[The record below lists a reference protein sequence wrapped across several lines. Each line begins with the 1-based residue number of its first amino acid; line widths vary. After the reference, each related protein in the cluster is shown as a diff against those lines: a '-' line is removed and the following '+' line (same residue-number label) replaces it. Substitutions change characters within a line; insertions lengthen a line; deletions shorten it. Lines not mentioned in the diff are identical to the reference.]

1 MKRSLLLIAFITFQ
15 VIGFSSNAQNE
26 TESNFRFD
34 NSERTVSWIKV
45 FEIGQNIDIS
55 ELKRYFSESRILNI
69 QTENPNSFS
78 AEFVK
83 RPIDIQKYGYAR
95 GTTPMVLLDVE
106 QIFNA
111 SVEYKEG
118 RYRVI
123 LTNLG
128 YIDDGV
134 LSDIAQRALVGNTS
148 TTAKGNIESYNG
160 DFSFNKRNEVR
171 KSYSRIFEILDKFYS
186 DMMSYKKPASGNDD
200 W

>member
-1 MKRSLLLIAFITFQ
+1 MIKGTILAILLIAF
-15 VIGFSSNAQNE
+15 SDLNANAQKE
-26 TESNFRFD
+26 TKSNFQFD
-34 NSERTVSWIKV
+34 KNERTISWMKV
-45 FEIGQNIDIS
+45 FEIDQNIDIN

-69 QTENPNSFS
+69 QTENPNSIT
-78 AEFVK
+78 AEFVR

-111 SVEYKEG
+111 SIEYKEG

-134 LSDIAQRALVGNTS
+134 LSDIAQQALVGNTS
-148 TTAKGNIESYNG
+148 TTAKGNVESYNG

-186 DMMSYKKPASGNDD
+186 DMMSYKKPVAGDD
-200 W
+200 NW